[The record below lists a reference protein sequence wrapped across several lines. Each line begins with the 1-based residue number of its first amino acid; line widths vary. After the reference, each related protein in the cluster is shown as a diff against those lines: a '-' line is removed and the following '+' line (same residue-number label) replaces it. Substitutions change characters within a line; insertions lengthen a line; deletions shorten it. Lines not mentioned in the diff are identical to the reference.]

1 MRRAAFAVLRLP
13 GAYPG
18 QRLAAVRWTPSG
30 ARLLAVLAA
39 GVVAAALAVM
49 VAAGPVAREQVSR
62 SAASARLPVA
72 AWGPVS
78 GALGRD
84 DPAYGAAGAGARFV
98 ARGPRQRLWAQFSP
112 AGVSIRS
119 GAVLLGVRLRGY
131 GYGDRLEA
139 LGAVAPTARA
149 NRVLYRHGSL
159 SEWYANG
166 PLGLEQGF
174 TWAARPAGRRIG
186 PLTLALALSGNA
198 RGMLSRGRNAVTF
211 SHGASSLSYGGL
223 IVTDARGRTLP
234 AWLQLRGGELLL
246 RVRDAGARYPLRV
259 DPFIQQAKL
268 TASDG
273 GPNTLI
279 GFSVAVSHD
288 TIAAAAPFATVYGNA
303 GQGVVYVFV
312 KPKRGWASATETAK
326 LTASDGAAG
335 DFLGGAE
342 AEGSNA
348 VGISGDTIVAGAP
361 TSYHAGPGAVYVFVK
376 PKGGW
381 RSETETAKLTASDA
395 APGDNLGWSAG
406 ISGDTVVGA
415 APEATI
421 NGNQVQGAA
430 YVFVEPKGGW
440 RSETETA
447 KLTASD
453 GAARDFLGLSVGISH
468 DTVVAGAPTQT
479 GTNPGAAYVFVKPKG
494 GWRSETETAKLTA
507 SDGVAGDNLG
517 NSAAIRGDTVIAGA
531 WFATVN
537 GNSGEGAAYVFD
549 KPPGGWRSETET
561 AKLTASDGIAG
572 SEFGTI
578 VGVSGDTFVASSFF
592 LDLTGQAQG
601 AVYVFEGRTRD
612 SQTRAVNHSLARNI
626 HRPPAL
632 PRSWYKLRRARRSAC
647 VPGPRIITILARIR
661 PCTASPVRSRATG
674 RRAGI
679 R

>member
-186 PLTLALALSGNA
+186 PLTLALSLSGNA

-376 PKGGW
+376 PKCGW

-421 NGNQVQGAA
+421 NGNQVQGAVYVFLKPKGGWRSETETAKLTASDGAQADTLGWCVAISHDTVVAGAPGARVNGNYLQGAA
-430 YVFVEPKGGW
+430 YVFVKPKGGW

-507 SDGVAGDNLG
+507 SDG
-517 NSAAIRGDTVIAGA
+517 
-531 WFATVN
+531 
-537 GNSGEGAAYVFD
+537 
-549 KPPGGWRSETET
+549 
-561 AKLTASDGIAG
+561 IAG

-578 VGVSGDTFVASSFF
+578 VGVSGDTFVARSFF